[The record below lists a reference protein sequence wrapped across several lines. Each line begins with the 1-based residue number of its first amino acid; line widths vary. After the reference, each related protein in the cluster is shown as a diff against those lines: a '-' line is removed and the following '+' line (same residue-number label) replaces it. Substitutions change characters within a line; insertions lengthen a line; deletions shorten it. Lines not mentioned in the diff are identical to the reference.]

1 MRKKVMT
8 QDTTDASST
17 EGGWLD
23 LDRLAQV
30 EVTSEDPTYPV
41 ENALLLGRDGWRAL
55 QSGEQRL
62 RLLFDEPQDL
72 RRIELVFDEH
82 ESSRTQEFVLLWSP
96 RGASPAQEIVRQQFN
111 FSPPTT
117 TREAE
122 DYTVHLSGVSTL
134 ELRITPHLGGGE
146 GVASL
151 TRLRLR

>member
-1 MRKKVMT
+1 M
-8 QDTTDASST
+8 
-17 EGGWLD
+17 
-23 LDRLAQV
+23 
-30 EVTSEDPTYPV
+30 TSEDPAHPI
-41 ENALLLGRDGWRAL
+41 ENALLLGRENGWRAL

-122 DYTVHLSGVSTL
+122 DYTVNLSGVSTL